1 MTISKTTTNLLV
13 SYVDRY
19 FTWDYDLSPRSNY
32 PLTFN
37 VRYENVDGVRGLWMH
52 QNIREVDET
61 DSIVRYHMRGESGCF
76 NDGSN
81 VALGYMPSDEAIVQ
95 IMNTRERGDYDEGV
109 AVSGRDYQGIVLFD
123 SSGNLVVAFDSQ
135 NGRDIDCEAVVYE
148 LPRKADLEDDGERR
162 TYGLLTRIE
171 AE

>member
-1 MTISKTTTNLLV
+1 M
-13 SYVDRY
+13 D
-19 FTWDYDLSPRSNY
+19 NY

-37 VRYENVDGVRGLWMH
+37 VRYENVSGTRGLWIH
-52 QNIREVDET
+52 QNIQAVDED
-61 DSIVRYHMRGESGCF
+61 DSIVRYPMKGESGCL

-81 VALGYMPSDEAIVQ
+81 ISLGYMPSDEALVQ

-109 AVSGRDYQGIVLFD
+109 AVSGKDFRGIVLFD
-123 SSGNLVVAFDSQ
+123 ASGNLVVAFDSQ

-148 LPRKADLEDDGERR
+148 LPKKAKLKDDDEKRN
-162 TYGLLTRIE
+162 YGLLTRIE